1 MRNNGFLWIH
11 VSFNACFAMTLKI
24 SLHYCTSRIILK
36 KFSTLITVVKT
47 YNITNSPDTPSK
59 PMPPGAG
66 APGL

>member
-1 MRNNGFLWIH
+1 MFCNDSPKLITLLYLTNNF
-11 VSFNACFAMTLKI
+11 
-24 SLHYCTSRIILK
+24 K
-36 KFSTLITVVKT
+36 KFSMLITVVKT